1 MICFADYHTH
11 TYYSHGK
18 GSVRDNV
25 EAAARKGLEEI
36 AISDHGPNHLS
47 LFGIKDLTVLS
58 RIREDL
64 KAACAEF
71 PQVKGL
77 VSIEAN
83 IISTDGDLDLPPE
96 RAHLVDLVQAGLHA
110 SVRLAS
116 ARDFG
121 RIYGWHYL
129 GKLWEPWSKRSRFYN
144 TEAVVNAVYKNR
156 IHIITH
162 PGHRF
167 NIDTRAVA
175 KACRERGTAM
185 EINCG
190 HDHTTVEYLRI
201 AAEEGVQFVIGSD
214 AHSPERV
221 GDFAKGI
228 RLAKAAGLSP
238 EQIINA
244 RAL

>member
-1 MICFADYHTH
+1 M
-11 TYYSHGK
+11 
-18 GSVRDNV
+18 
-25 EAAARKGLEEI
+25 
-36 AISDHGPNHLS
+36 
-47 LFGIKDLTVLS
+47 
-58 RIREDL
+58 
-64 KAACAEF
+64 
-71 PQVKGL
+71 
-77 VSIEAN
+77 
-83 IISTDGDLDLPPE
+83 
-96 RAHLVDLVQAGLHA
+96 
-110 SVRLAS
+110 
-116 ARDFG
+116 
-121 RIYGWHYL
+121 
-129 GKLWEPWSKRSRFYN
+129 
-144 TEAVVNAVYKNR
+144 NAVYKNR

>member
-18 GSVRDNV
+18 GSVRDNIA
-25 EAAARKGLEEI
+25 AAARVGLEEV
-36 AISDHGPNHLS
+36 AISDHGPNHLFGFGMKS
-47 LFGIKDLTVLS
+47 LMVLE
-58 RIREDL
+58 RIRADI
-64 KAACAEF
+64 AAARAEF
-71 PQVKGL
+71 PQVKCL

-83 IISTDGDLDLPPE
+83 IISTAGDLDLPPE
-96 RAHLVDLVQAGLHA
+96 KAHLVDLVQAGLHA

-116 ARDFG
+116 WGDF
-121 RIYGWHYL
+121 RRMYGWHYL
-129 GKLWEPWSKRSRFYN
+129 GKLWDPWSKRSRFYN
-144 TEAVVNAVYKNR
+144 TEAVVNAIYKNR

-167 NIDTRAVA
+167 NVDTRAVA
-175 KACRERGTAM
+175 RACRERGTAM

-201 AAEEGVQFVIGSD
+201 AADEGVQFVIGSD

-221 GDFAKGI
+221 GDLAKGI
-228 RLAKAAGLSP
+228 RLAQAAGLSVK
-238 EQIINA
+238 QIMNA